1 VRRSFL
7 IAAGVGI
14 AGLAL
19 LRAVDGAVL
28 STRPRILADSMMD
41 MGSPGMMGNDPDM
54 RTVMELFAKHNAIRR
69 TVEELPN
76 GIRTTTESDDPR
88 VAALLQA
95 HVASMYKRLDERRL
109 FSMMSRTLPVLFR
122 NASRYRREA
131 RYVPKGVIVTEVS
144 TDPKLVQVIRAHA
157 REVDDF
163 VREGMSA
170 MMGG

>member
-1 VRRSFL
+1 
-7 IAAGVGI
+7 
-14 AGLAL
+14 
-19 LRAVDGAVL
+19 
-28 STRPRILADSMMD
+28 
-41 MGSPGMMGNDPDM
+41 
-54 RTVMELFAKHNAIRR
+54 
-69 TVEELPN
+69 
-76 GIRTTTESDDPR
+76 
-88 VAALLQA
+88 
-95 HVASMYKRLDERRL
+95 MYKRLDERRL